1 MKEFD
6 ITITET
12 LRKKVTVEAE
22 SLEDARDIVE
32 TAWKNSVYILDAEDF
47 VGVEFTNDEEEN

>member
-1 MKEFD
+1 MKEFN

-32 TAWKNSVYILDAEDF
+32 TAWKNSEYILDAENF